1 MLNPYIKLYIQADEN
16 RIVIKFHNCKN
27 VLDKLN
33 YKQSNVIDNLIYL
46 IPELSPYIYTIITEN
61 PYPSMDT
68 PLNFS

>member
-33 YKQSNVIDNLIYL
+33 YKQSNVIENLIYL
-46 IPELSPYIYTIITEN
+46 ILFLAMKYMIAMIRNGISCNTATIVI
-61 PYPSMDT
+61 
-68 PLNFS
+68 

>member
-33 YKQSNVIDNLIYL
+33 YKQSNSIDNLIDL
-46 IPELSPYIYTIITEN
+46 ILFLALKYMIAMIV
-61 PYPSMDT
+61 
-68 PLNFS
+68 

>member
-33 YKQSNVIDNLIYL
+33 YKQSNVIENLIYL
-46 IPELSPYIYTIITEN
+46 ILFLAGMGFPVIQQR
-61 PYPSMDT
+61 
-68 PLNFS
+68 

>member
-33 YKQSNVIDNLIYL
+33 YKQSNVIENLIYL
-46 IPELSPYIYTIITEN
+46 ILFLAMKYMIAMIV
-61 PYPSMDT
+61 
-68 PLNFS
+68 

>member
-33 YKQSNVIDNLIYL
+33 YKQSNVIENLIYL
-46 IPELSPYIYTIITEN
+46 ILFLTLKYMIAMIV
-61 PYPSMDT
+61 
-68 PLNFS
+68 

>member
-33 YKQSNVIDNLIYL
+33 YKQSNAIENLTYL
-46 IPELSPYIYTIITEN
+46 ILFLTLKYMIAMIV
-61 PYPSMDT
+61 
-68 PLNFS
+68 